1 MGARSAACSCVPSCT
16 HGKAGVGRPAQP
28 VRRMRRTHAA
38 HGPSLRYPSTHGQWV
53 ACAGLTA
60 KSKRRQANGERRWLA
75 APAENG
81 LRTADCTIC
90 GVPATPVDPR
100 HAWLPRK
107 RGTRIRT
114 STRHFPTIQPALAA
128 GRNRVGSWSPGSSSR
143 PPVNVSGVG
152 RVARSGTVCGMDAAL
167 RAPMDGFTAG
177 PGPGCPTHSRTRQQ
191 GANAL
196 RDQREPTRTK
206 YKQPK
211 KNPAEAGFFVEQHN
225 QQRDQ
230 SPCCFCRCSQRSCAS
245 IVRSAVKRASRRS
258 RPISSPVSTQK
269 P

>member
-1 MGARSAACSCVPSCT
+1 MAAGSWPVADGIPL
-16 HGKAGVGRPAQP
+16 GV
-28 VRRMRRTHAA
+28 
-38 HGPSLRYPSTHGQWV
+38 YDFST
-53 ACAGLTA
+53 ATA
-60 KSKRRQANGERRWLA
+60 SGVRRWLA

-81 LRTADCTIC
+81 PRTADC
-90 GVPATPVDPR
+90 GLHNLWRAR
-100 HAWLPRK
+100 HACR
-107 RGTRIRT
+107 
-114 STRHFPTIQPALAA
+114 STPCVAAAQALDTYPDQHPAFPDDPACT
-128 GRNRVGSWSPGSSSR
+128 GRWPKPCWKLESRLSSR

-177 PGPGCPTHSRTRQQ
+177 PGPGCPTHSSTRQQ

-206 YKQPK
+206 NKQPK

-245 IVRSAVKRASRRS
+245 IVRSAVRRASRRS